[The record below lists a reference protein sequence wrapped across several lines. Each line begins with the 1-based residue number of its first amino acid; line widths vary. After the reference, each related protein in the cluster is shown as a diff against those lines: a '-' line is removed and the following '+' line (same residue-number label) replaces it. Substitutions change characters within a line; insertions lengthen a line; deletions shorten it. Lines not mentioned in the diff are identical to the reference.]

1 MLKRFILWDP
11 FSFSDALLSKFKAK
25 SDLLVSVKA
34 AANVI
39 NGKVPNDKNAVFRAD
54 FRKSRYAIIL
64 LVGLEHQHFDDHR
77 IPIQNYTCINF
88 YRLER
93 IAKLLGLAFDRSYT
107 AEKIYRELEAKKMV
121 LFFKQDHQT
130 FITLTKEGSAKYH
143 KILDS
148 FIELDNHL
156 KSNALIQP
164 LYVQETPARVP
175 TKGLTI
181 KSNQIIEAKLI
192 ADKLIKRISD

>member
-1 MLKRFILWDP
+1 MSR
-11 FSFSDALLSKFKAK
+11 FKAK

-34 AANVI
+34 VANVI

-64 LVGLEHQHFDDHR
+64 LVGLHPQFDDHR
-77 IPIQNYTCINF
+77 ILIQNNTCINF
-88 YRLER
+88 YRLDR
-93 IAKLLGLAFDRSYT
+93 VAKLLGLAFDRSYT

-156 KSNALIQP
+156 KSNASIQP
-164 LYVQETPARVP
+164 LYVQEKPARVP

-181 KSNQIIEAKLI
+181 KSNQMIEAKLI
-192 ADKLIKRISD
+192 ADKLIRRISD